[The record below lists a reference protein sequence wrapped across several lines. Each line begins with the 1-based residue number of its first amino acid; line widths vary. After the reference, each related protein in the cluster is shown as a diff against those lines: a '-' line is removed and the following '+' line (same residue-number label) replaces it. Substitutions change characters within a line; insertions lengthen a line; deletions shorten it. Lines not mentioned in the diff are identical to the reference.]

1 MGAAAQG
8 LAAIH
13 AAGRPRA
20 GGAGGGARARRL
32 RAGAAP
38 APAAALLLLE
48 ALALAR
54 RTDCRFRE
62 VQFVISHAVMSLA
75 DHDMPEGV
83 PPVVVPEAEL
93 ADSEPG
99 TGARELLP
107 DGDDGE
113 GGRTRGARRAR
124 SAETQLVLISDP
136 GQDLDDEM
144 GFIMCKH
151 LISGEDVELLGVVT
165 TLSPS
170 FERARLCRGTL
181 DMLGMHAVPV
191 GVGSDGGDTTAQHSA
206 QGFKDLANSYLPP
219 RESEQSA
226 SLQPG
231 QRLLYTLWKG
241 AAPKSLTLA
250 IIASLKDA
258 AIFLRD
264 NEKLFVEKTKEV
276 VIMGGVEAPEAGAT
290 LVPDS
295 AHNNQFDRAASEFF
309 YAKCQELGV
318 RLVVVSRWAAYAVP
332 VRANTTNRRLLFASV
347 CPRS

>member
-1 MGAAAQG
+1 MATTTTTTTTTITAPDGATTTITSTTSSPASSPRGERAATPP
-8 LAAIH
+8 AESPP
-13 AAGRPRA
+13 PRK
-20 GGAGGGARARRL
+20 GSLGRARSVDSLTPRL
-32 RAGAAP
+32 EGRARGV
-38 APAAALLLLE
+38 
-48 ALALAR
+48 R
-54 RTDCRFRE
+54 GSQRE
-62 VQFVISHAVMSLA
+62 GF
-75 DHDMPEGV
+75 E
-83 PPVVVPEAEL
+83 
-93 ADSEPG
+93 
-99 TGARELLP
+99 
-107 DGDDGE
+107 
-113 GGRTRGARRAR
+113 RGSRRAR

-151 LISGEDVELLGVVT
+151 LVSDEDVELLGVVT

-191 GVGSDGGDTTAQHSA
+191 GVGSDGGDTTGQHSA

-250 IIASLKDA
+250 VIASLKDA

-309 YAKCQELGV
+309 HAKCQELGV
-318 RLVVVSRWAAYAVP
+318 RLIVVSRWAAYAVP
-332 VRANTTNRRLLFASV
+332 VRANTNRPSFLRKF

>member
-1 MGAAAQG
+1 MATATTTTTTTTITAPDGATTTITSTTSSPASSPRGERAATPP
-8 LAAIH
+8 AESPP
-13 AAGRPRA
+13 PRK
-20 GGAGGGARARRL
+20 GSLGRARSVDSLTPRL
-32 RAGAAP
+32 EGRA
-38 APAAALLLLE
+38 
-48 ALALAR
+48 
-54 RTDCRFRE
+54 
-62 VQFVISHAVMSLA
+62 
-75 DHDMPEGV
+75 
-83 PPVVVPEAEL
+83 
-93 ADSEPG
+93 
-99 TGARELLP
+99 
-107 DGDDGE
+107 
-113 GGRTRGARRAR
+113 RGARRR
-124 SAETQLVLISDP
+124 SAETQLVLVSDP

-151 LISGEDVELLGVVT
+151 LVSDEDVELLGVVT

-191 GVGSDGGDTTAQHSA
+191 GVGSDGGDTTGQHSA

-241 AAPKSLTLA
+241 AAPKSLTLSV
-250 IIASLKDA
+250 IASLKDA

-318 RLVVVSRWAAYAVP
+318 RLIVVSRWAAYAVP
-332 VRANTTNRRLLFASV
+332 VRANTNRLLHKFLPPILTCCVS
-347 CPRS
+347 CRCKCIHRFFNRLR